1 MISKKYFL
9 LVLGLLLSHLVFPQ
23 KLRLASIFGDS
34 MVIQQGIHAPVWG
47 EAAPNTTVTVNFAGF
62 SSLTR
67 SDANGHW
74 MVRMP
79 VLDYGGPYE
88 MKVTSSESVVL
99 KDVMVGEVWLA
110 SGQSNM
116 EWTMGAGVGPDTNQ
130 EIDSANLP
138 LVRYYNVARK
148 TSIVPLKDMEPK
160 KWTPVSPAT
169 VKDLSA
175 VAWFFA
181 RELHRDRKVAVGIIS
196 SSWGA
201 TSAEAWMSAE
211 MLAAHPDFTQK
222 VQQLDRDPA
231 KWNNYVSASNKADR
245 DRDSIAKS
253 SREGLKLKVNMPE
266 YNDSAWK
273 KTVYPVDLVN
283 IGLGGYWGVIWFRK
297 SFDFPANAKR
307 KNLLL
312 SIDLL
317 ARDAIV
323 YLNGKEIGRTTNPGG
338 IAKYKIPS
346 NAVKAGRNVLAIRM
360 YENWGSARI
369 GTPETTSAITSLDK
383 KINIP
388 LTGEWSGNGNIE
400 KPVPQWQNYYNTIT
414 VQYNAR
420 IAPLIPYGIKG
431 VIWYQGENNASKAYQ
446 YQTLF
451 PMMIS
456 DWRTRW
462 GEGYMPF
469 LFVQLAN
476 YKAKKEQ
483 PSDDDW
489 AELREAQ
496 AMTLRYPATG
506 MACTI
511 DIGDPND
518 IHPKDKLDV
527 GKRLYLA
534 ALHVAYGETIVY
546 SGPVYQS
553 MNVEDHHIRIKFSSA
568 GSGLTVKNGQTLRG
582 FAIAGTDH
590 KFYWADAILDGND
603 VLVSS
608 GNVPD
613 PVAVRYDWESNPDG
627 NLYNREN
634 LPAIPFRT
642 DNWTMITQ

>member
-1 MISKKYFL
+1 MISKKYVL
-9 LVLGLLLSHLVFPQ
+9 LVFGLLLTHYVFPQ
-23 KLRLASIFGDS
+23 QLRLASIFGDS

-47 EAAPNTTVTVNFAGF
+47 KASPNTLVKVQFAGYT
-62 SSLTR
+62 SVTR
-67 SDANGHW
+67 SDVDGNW

-88 MKVTSSESVVL
+88 MKIISSDSVIL

-116 EWTMGAGVGPDTNQ
+116 EWTMGAGVGPDTRQ
-130 EIDSANLP
+130 EIDSADYP
-138 LVRYYNVARK
+138 VVRYYNVARK
-148 TSIVPLKDMEPK
+148 TSIIPLKDMEPK
-160 KWTPVSPAT
+160 KWTPVRPAT

-181 RELHRDRKVAVGIIS
+181 REMHRDKKVAVGIIS

-222 VQQLDRDPA
+222 VRNMDRDPE
-231 KWNNYVSASNKADR
+231 KWNNYVNASNKADR
-245 DRDSIAKS
+245 DRDSIARS
-253 SREGLKLKVNMPE
+253 SREGLKMKVHMPE
-266 YNDSAWK
+266 YTDSAWK
-273 KTVYPVDLVN
+273 RTAYPVDPGN

-297 SFDFPANAKR
+297 NFEFPRDAKR
-307 KNLLL
+307 KNLIL

-317 ARDAIV
+317 ARDVIV
-323 YLNGKEIGRTTNPGG
+323 YLNGREIGRTNNPNG
-338 IAKYKIPS
+338 ITGYKIPS
-346 NAVKAGRNVLAIRM
+346 NAIKAGKNVLAIRM

-369 GTPETTSAITSLDK
+369 GTPETISSITSPDK
-383 KINIP
+383 KVNIP
-388 LTGEWSGNGNIE
+388 LTGEWSGNGHIE
-400 KPVPQWQNYYNTIT
+400 KPVAQWQNYYNHLT

-431 VIWYQGENNASKAYQ
+431 VIWYQGENNAGKAYQ

-496 AMTLRYPATG
+496 AKTLRFPATG
-506 MACTI
+506 MACAI

-518 IHPKDKLDV
+518 IHPKNKLDV
-527 GKRLYLA
+527 GRRLYLA
-534 ALHVAYGETIVY
+534 ARHVAYGENIVY
-546 SGPVYQS
+546 SGPEYES
-553 MNVEDHHIRIKFSSA
+553 MKVEGDRIRLKFSST

-582 FAIAGTDH
+582 FAIAGPDQ
-590 KFYWADAILDGND
+590 KFFWAEAILDGND
-603 VLVSS
+603 VVVSS
-608 GNVPD
+608 ANVPD
-613 PVAVRYDWESNPDG
+613 PVAVRYSWESNPDG
-627 NLYNREN
+627 NLYNRED
-634 LPAIPFRT
+634 LPAVPFRT
-642 DNWTMITQ
+642 DNWKMITQ